1 MKQLAFVF
9 MLALFSGTVVAST
22 ASSELDGAALAIRN
36 MTATQ
41 QIPNSILANA
51 ECVAVIPSMTKMGA
65 IVGGKHG
72 SGVVS
77 CRTKS
82 GWSAPAFINITA
94 GSVGLQLGFEHQ
106 DMVLLMNKQGEQELS
121 SGHWTLG
128 AEAVAIGP
136 NKQSTGGLDNS
147 NWKTPVLIYSSASG
161 AYAGANLEGSKISTD
176 DQTVRDLYGPNA
188 TLQTVLGG
196 HVPAPGS
203 AQSFLA
209 ALNEITAKQ

>member
-1 MKQLAFVF
+1 MKPLAF
-9 MLALFSGTVVAST
+9 ALTLLLLSAVAVAST
-22 ASSELDGAALAIRN
+22 ATSELDGAALVIRN

-51 ECVAVIPSMTKMGA
+51 ECVAVIPALPKMGA

-72 SGVVS
+72 NGVVS

-82 GWSAPAFINITA
+82 GWSAPAFITITG
-94 GSVGLQLGFEHQ
+94 GSVGLQVGFERQ
-106 DMVLLMNKQGEQELS
+106 DLVLLMNKQGEQELS

-161 AYAGANLEGSKISTD
+161 AYAGINLEGSKISTD
-176 DQTVRDLYGPNA
+176 DQTMRDLYGPNA
-188 TLQTVLGG
+188 TLQTILGG
-196 HVPAPGS
+196 QVQPPGS

>member
-1 MKQLAFVF
+1 

-22 ASSELDGAALAIRN
+22 ATSELDGAALAIRN

-41 QIPNSILANA
+41 QIPNSIVANA

-82 GWSAPAFINITA
+82 GWSAPAFINITG

-176 DQTVRDLYGPNA
+176 DQTMRDLYGPNA
-188 TLQTVLGG
+188 TLQTIFGGQVL
-196 HVPAPGS
+196 HRNRRS
-203 AQSFLA
+203 RSWQR
-209 ALNEITAKQ
+209 

>member
-1 MKQLAFVF
+1 MERLQKSADVLKEIMAAPDKGIPEEV
-9 MLALFSGTVVAST
+9 LDDAKCIVVVPHLIKA
-22 ASSELDGAALAIRN
+22 GF
-36 MTATQ
+36 
-41 QIPNSILANA
+41 
-51 ECVAVIPSMTKMGA
+51 

-72 SGVVS
+72 RGVAS
-77 CRTKS
+77 CRTDS
-82 GWSAPAFINITA
+82 GWSAPAFINITG

-161 AYAGANLEGSKISTD
+161 AYAGASLEGSKISTD
-176 DQTVRDLYGPNA
+176 DQTIRDLYGPNA
-188 TLQTVLGG
+188 TLQTILGG
-196 HVPAPGS
+196 QVPPPGS

-209 ALNEITAKQ
+209 ALNEITAKR

>member
-1 MKQLAFVF
+1 MKRLAFTLTLLLLSAV
-9 MLALFSGTVVAST
+9 AVAST
-22 ASSELDGAALAIRN
+22 ATSELDGAALVIRN

-51 ECVAVIPSMTKMGA
+51 ECVAVIPAIAKMGA

-72 SGVVS
+72 NGVVS

-82 GWSAPAFINITA
+82 GWSAPAFITITG
-94 GSVGLQLGFEHQ
+94 GSVGLQVGFERQ
-106 DMVLLMNKQGEQELS
+106 DLVLLMNKQGEQELS

-161 AYAGANLEGSKISTD
+161 AYAGINLEGSKISTD
-176 DQTVRDLYGPNA
+176 DQTMRDLYGPNA
-188 TLQTVLGG
+188 TLQTILGG
-196 HVPAPGS
+196 QVQPPGS